1 MCEPRSKLNYSND
14 VLQVEVR
21 AEWMRRPSLDN
32 VADVRCP
39 FFVLLSQKSSLLLL
53 SVLQNRLLLTVGE
66 GVTSFPS

>member
-1 MCEPRSKLNYSND
+1 MCVCVCEPRSKLNYSND

-32 VADVRCP
+32 VADVRCS
-39 FFVLLSQKSSLLLL
+39 FFVLLSQK

-66 GVTSFPS
+66 GVTSFTS